1 MLAALSN
8 HGWNNYSIFMN
19 EEGLLFGYVE
29 TEKDLETS
37 LSAMEKEDI
46 NQLWQEMMSPF
57 FEIPPGAKPDQMLI
71 ELEEVFHLD

>member
-19 EEGLLFGYVE
+19 KEGLLFGYVE

>member
-1 MLAALSN
+1 
-8 HGWNNYSIFMN
+8 MN

-71 ELEEVFHLD
+71 ELEEVFHQDKSFMDA

>member
-1 MLAALSN
+1 MLAALSS

-19 EEGLLFGYVE
+19 KEGLLFGYVE

>member
-1 MLAALSN
+1 
-8 HGWNNYSIFMN
+8 MN
-19 EEGLLFGYVE
+19 KEGLLFGYVE

-37 LSAMEKEDI
+37 QSAMEKEDI

>member
-37 LSAMEKEDI
+37 LSAMEKEHI
-46 NQLWQEMMSPF
+46 NQLCQEMMSPF